1 MEALIYIAN
10 MLYLAS
16 YFIQDILRLRALT
29 ITAAMCLVGYFYLRP
44 EPLMTVVWWNLFFVA
59 LNVLHISRVLTR
71 RRARRPSLRA
81 TP

>member
-16 YFIQDILRLRALT
+16 YFVQDILRLRALT
-29 ITAAMCLVGYFYLRP
+29 ITAAMCLTGYFYLQP

-59 LNVLHISRVLTR
+59 LNAFQISRVLTR
-71 RRARRPSLRA
+71 RRARRPSIRA